1 MLGALAWQ
9 ATVIKKYSCVRGRRS
24 HGACFFGP
32 GFSSPMVS
40 LCLLLPVL
48 PSSLELASTIAAA
61 KTWSYSETHK
71 SFRGFPNSCTMDS
84 IDRVE
89 KSEQGAI
96 LGGCDDG
103 TDDAFTQAEDFG
115 K

>member
-71 SFRGFPNSCTMDS
+71 ISCELSKFARLTGPS
-84 IDRVE
+84 KN
-89 KSEQGAI
+89 KSA
-96 LGGCDDG
+96 
-103 TDDAFTQAEDFG
+103 
-115 K
+115 